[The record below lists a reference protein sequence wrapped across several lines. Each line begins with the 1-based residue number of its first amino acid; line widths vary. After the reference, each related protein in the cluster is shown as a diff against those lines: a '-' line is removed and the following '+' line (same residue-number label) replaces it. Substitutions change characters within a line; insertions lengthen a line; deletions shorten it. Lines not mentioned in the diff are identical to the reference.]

1 MFTTTQDRRTLL
13 KGAMLGAAAFT
24 LGGIDHARAATKPG
38 KPHVVLLGDSIFD
51 NGAYVGKGPDVVKQ
65 VRAVLPQGA
74 EATLLAVDG
83 AVTSGVGIQLGL
95 APADATHLVVSAG
108 GNDALHYSPI
118 LGQKVRSVAD
128 ALERLADVRE
138 AFTRDYRAMLDKV
151 QARGLPTA
159 VCTIYEARF
168 PDRSQ
173 RRQAAVGLT
182 LFNDCITRE
191 AAARGLA
198 VIDLRV
204 IVSDDKD
211 LANPIE
217 PSVIGGAKIANAIA
231 TFADG
236 YDHGTSRAEVF
247 ADGSAKI

>member
-1 MFTTTQDRRTLL
+1 MFTTYADRRTML
-13 KGAMLGAAAFT
+13 KSAMLGAAALT
-24 LGGIDHARAATKPG
+24 LASRASAAVAPN
-38 KPHVVLLGDSIFD
+38 KPHIVLLGDSVFD
-51 NGAYVGKGPDVVKQ
+51 NGAYIGKGPDVVKQ
-65 VRAVLPQGA
+65 LNAVLPTGGA
-74 EATLLAVDG
+74 ATLLAVDG
-83 AVTSGVGIQLGL
+83 SVTSGVGIQLGL
-95 APADATHLVVSAG
+95 APMDATHLVVSAG

-118 LGQKVRSVAD
+118 LGEKVGSVAE

-138 AFTRDYRAMLDKV
+138 SFTREYRAMLDKV

-168 PDRSQ
+168 PNRKQ
-173 RRQAAVGLT
+173 RRQAAAGLT

-204 IVSDDKD
+204 ICSDEED

-231 TFADG
+231 AFAGG
-236 YDHGTSRAEVF
+236 YDFRTGRAEVF
-247 ADGSAKI
+247 ADGGAKI

>member
-1 MFTTTQDRRTLL
+1 MFTTYADRRTML

-24 LGGIDHARAATKPG
+24 LASRTGAAAQPN
-38 KPHVVLLGDSIFD
+38 KPHIVLLGDSVFD
-51 NGAYVGKGPDVVKQ
+51 NGAYIGKGPDVVKQ
-65 VRAVLPQGA
+65 LNAVLPTGGN
-74 EATLLAVDG
+74 ATLLAVDG
-83 AVTSGVGIQLGL
+83 SVTSGVGIQLWL
-95 APADATHLVVSAG
+95 APSDATHLVVSAG

-118 LGQKVRSVAD
+118 LGEKVGSVAE

-138 AFTRDYRAMLDKV
+138 TFTREYRAMLDKV

-168 PDRSQ
+168 PDLKQ
-173 RRQAAVGLT
+173 RRQAAAGLT

-204 IVSDDKD
+204 ICSDDED

-217 PSVIGGAKIANAIA
+217 PSVVGGAKIANAIA
-231 TFADG
+231 TFAGG
-236 YDHGTSRAEVF
+236 YDFRTVRAEVF
-247 ADGSAKI
+247 ADGAVKI

>member
-1 MFTTTQDRRTLL
+1 MFTTYADRRTML

-24 LGGIDHARAATKPG
+24 LASRTGAADQPNKPNI
-38 KPHVVLLGDSIFD
+38 VLLGDSAFD
-51 NGAYVGKGPDVVKQ
+51 NGAYIGKGPDVVKQ
-65 VRAVLPQGA
+65 LNAVLPTGGN
-74 EATLLAVDG
+74 ATLLAVDG
-83 AVTSGVGIQLGL
+83 SVTSGVGIQLGL
-95 APADATHLVVSAG
+95 APSDATHLVVSAG

-118 LGQKVRSVAD
+118 LGEKVGSVAE

-138 AFTRDYRAMLDKV
+138 AFTREYRLMLDKV

-168 PDRSQ
+168 PDLKQ
-173 RRQAAVGLT
+173 RRQAAAGLT

-204 IVSDDKD
+204 ICNDDED

-231 TFADG
+231 TFAGG
-236 YDHGTSRAEVF
+236 YDFRTGRAEVF
-247 ADGSAKI
+247 ADGAAKI

>member
-1 MFTTTQDRRTLL
+1 MFTTTHDRRTLL
-13 KGAMLGAAAFT
+13 KGAMLGAAALT
-24 LGGIDHARAATKPG
+24 LGGVARAGAHPG
-38 KPHVVLLGDSIFD
+38 MPHVVLLGDSIFD
-51 NGAYVGKGPDVVKQ
+51 NGSYVGKGPDVVKQ
-65 VRAVLPQGA
+65 VRAVLPAGG

-83 AVTSGVGIQLGL
+83 AVTSGVGIQLGIL
-95 APADATHLVVSAG
+95 PEDTTHLVVSAG

-118 LGQKVRSVAD
+118 LSQKVRSVAE
-128 ALERLADVRE
+128 ALDRLADVRE

-159 VCTIYEARF
+159 VCTIYEAQF
-168 PDRSQ
+168 PDKKQ

-191 AAARGLA
+191 AATRGLA
-198 VIDLRV
+198 VIDLRA
-204 IVSDDKD
+204 IVRDGVD

-231 TFADG
+231 AFVEG
-236 YDHGTSRAEVF
+236 YDYRTGRAEVF

>member
-1 MFTTTQDRRTLL
+1 MFTTYQDRRTML
-13 KGAMLGAAAFT
+13 KSALLGAAAFT
-24 LGGIDHARAATKPG
+24 LVGTARAATDAG
-38 KPHVVLLGDSIFD
+38 KPHIVLLGDSIFD

-65 VRAVLPQGA
+65 LRAVLPQGA

-83 AVTSGVGIQLGL
+83 AVTTGVGVQLGIL
-95 APADATHLVVSAG
+95 PEDATHLVVSAG
-108 GNDALHYSPI
+108 GNDALHYSPV
-118 LGQKVRSVAD
+118 LGQEVGSVAE
-128 ALERLADVRE
+128 ALDRLADVRE
-138 AFTRDYRAMLDKV
+138 SFARDYRAMLDKV

-168 PDRSQ
+168 PDRKQ

-204 IVSDDKD
+204 IVRDADD

-231 TFADG
+231 TFAERHDYRTG
-236 YDHGTSRAEVF
+236 RAEVF

>member
-1 MFTTTQDRRTLL
+1 MFTTYADRRTML
-13 KGAMLGAAAFT
+13 KSAMLGAAAFT
-24 LGGIDHARAATKPG
+24 LASRPG
-38 KPHVVLLGDSIFD
+38 FALSPREPHIVLLGDSVFD
-51 NGAYVGKGPDVVKQ
+51 NGAYIGKGPDVVKQ
-65 VRAVLPQGA
+65 VNAVLPTGGT
-74 EATLLAVDG
+74 ATLLAVDG
-83 AVTSGVGIQLGL
+83 SVTSGVGIQLGL

-118 LGQKVRSVAD
+118 LGEKVRSVAD

-138 AFTRDYRAMLDKV
+138 AFARDYGAMLDKV

-168 PDRSQ
+168 PDRKQ

-191 AAARGLA
+191 AAVRGLA

-204 IVSDDKD
+204 ICSADED

-231 TFADG
+231 AFSGG
-236 YDHGTSRAEVF
+236 YDLRVGRAEVF

>member
-1 MFTTTQDRRTLL
+1 MFTTTQDRRTML

-24 LGGIDHARAATKPG
+24 LAGRASAATDLH
-38 KPHVVLLGDSIFD
+38 KPHIVLLGDSIFD

-65 VRAVLPQGA
+65 LRAVLPPGA
-74 EATLLAVDG
+74 DATLLAVDG
-83 AVTSGVGIQLGL
+83 AVTSGVGIQLGIT
-95 APADATHLVVSAG
+95 PADATHLVVSAG

-118 LGQKVRSVAD
+118 LGQNVGSVAE
-128 ALERLADVRE
+128 ALDRLADVRE

-168 PDRSQ
+168 PDRKQ

-204 IVSDDKD
+204 ICCNDED

-231 TFADG
+231 AFAEG
-236 YDHGTSRAEVF
+236 YDYRTGRAEVF